1 VFAPAN
7 KEHCFRAVRADMAAG
22 AILGVTDMNST
33 FKTLVLATAAAS
45 LFAAGPALART
56 KHRLPANQAQNSYLE
71 VPGAYVNPADPY
83 VVTDGANY
91 LGRDPGAQ
99 IRGELLKD
107 DTVHNGNAY

>member
-1 VFAPAN
+1 
-7 KEHCFRAVRADMAAG
+7 M
-22 AILGVTDMNST
+22 TST
-33 FKTLVLATAAAS
+33 FKTLMLAAAAAGV
-45 LFAAGPALART
+45 LAAGPALART
-56 KHRLPANQAQNSYLE
+56 KHRLPANEARN
-71 VPGAYVNPADPY
+71 AYVEAPGVYANAADPY

>member
-1 VFAPAN
+1 
-7 KEHCFRAVRADMAAG
+7 M
-22 AILGVTDMNST
+22 TST

-45 LFAAGPALART
+45 LLAGGPALART
-56 KHRLPANQAQNSYLE
+56 RHHVPASESLYSEGQRAPANYYADPYS
-71 VPGAYVNPADPY
+71 ADPY

-99 IRGELLKD
+99 IRGYLLKD